1 MAVMRIDDH
10 GRYIRTPDVSLELA
24 REILKQPQ
32 HMSTREIA
40 SQCKCSVAEVR
51 AVWDDFLKWREK
63 LKGVTA

>member
-1 MAVMRIDDH
+1 MSTMRIDLE
-10 GRYIRTPDVSLELA
+10 GRYIRPPDVTPELA

-51 AVWDDFLKWREK
+51 AVWDEFLKWREK
-63 LKGVTA
+63 LKGVMV